1 MMGRIDFASD
11 YTEGCHES
19 ILRRLLETNAEKTVG
34 YGLDEYSAL
43 AKEKIKHEINCP
55 SARVYFLVG
64 GTQTNAT
71 VLDSILAR
79 YEGVIS
85 AETGHIATHE
95 SGAIEASGHKVI
107 TIPETN
113 GKISASDLEASF
125 LKYYNDP
132 TKEHTVMPGAVYI
145 SQPTEYG
152 TIYTKSEVA
161 KISEIT
167 HRYHAKLFI
176 DGARL
181 GYALAAREND
191 LTLPDIAKYADAFY
205 IGGTQV
211 GALFGEAVVLT
222 NPDICPAFFTMIKRH
237 GALLAKGRILGI
249 QFDTLFTDGLYFK
262 IAKNAIDTALYL
274 KNSLADLGYEF
285 FLDSPT
291 NQQFIIIN
299 DEKLEFLK
307 DKVGFSF
314 WERTPDGRNV
324 IRLVTSFMT
333 TREQVDELLEYFK

>member
-1 MMGRIDFASD
+1 MSRIDFSSD
-11 YTEGCHES
+11 YTEGCHEA

-34 YGLDEYSAL
+34 YGLDEYSDS
-43 AKEKIKHEINCP
+43 AKAKILNEINCP
-55 SARVYFLVG
+55 TARVYFLVG

-71 VLDSILAR
+71 VLDSILAP
-79 YEGVIS
+79 YQGVIS
-85 AETGHIATHE
+85 AETGHIACHE
-95 SGAIEASGHKVI
+95 SGAIEAFGHKVMTI
-107 TIPETN
+107 THKD
-113 GKISASDLEASF
+113 GKISSEDLESAF

-152 TIYTKSEVA
+152 TVYSKAEVA
-161 KISEIT
+161 EISKIA
-167 HRYHAKLFI
+167 HRYKSKLFI

-181 GYALAAREND
+181 GYALASREND
-191 LTLPDIAKYADAFY
+191 LSLPDIAKYADAFY
-205 IGGTQV
+205 IGGTKV

-237 GALLAKGRILGI
+237 GALLAKGRLLGI

-274 KNSLADLGYEF
+274 KNSLADLGYDF

-299 DEKLEFLK
+299 DEKLAEINGK
-307 DKVGFSF
+307 IGFSF
-314 WERTPDGRNV
+314 WEKTPDGRNV

>member
-1 MMGRIDFASD
+1 MARIDFSSD

-19 ILRRLLETNAEKTVG
+19 ILHRLLETNSEKTAG
-34 YGLDEYSAL
+34 YGLDEYSEL
-43 AKEKIKHEINCP
+43 AKAKILKEIDCP
-55 SARVYFLVG
+55 FARVYFLVG

-71 VLDSILAR
+71 VLDSILAP
-79 YEGVIS
+79 YQGVIS
-85 AETGHIATHE
+85 AETGHIACHE
-95 SGAIEASGHKVI
+95 SGAVEASGHKVM
-107 TIPETN
+107 TIPHKE
-113 GKISASDLEASF
+113 GKINPDELEAAF

-132 TKEHTVMPGAVYI
+132 TKEHTVMPGAVYV

-152 TIYTKSEVA
+152 TIYTKSELA

-167 HRYHAKLFI
+167 HRYKAKLFV

-205 IGGTQV
+205 IGGTKV
-211 GALFGEAVVLT
+211 GALFGEAVILT
-222 NPDICPAFFTMIKRH
+222 NPEICPAFFTMIKRH

-291 NQQFIIIN
+291 NQQFVIIN
-299 DEKLEFLK
+299 DEKLAEIK
-307 DKVGFSF
+307 DKIGFSF
-314 WERTPDGRNV
+314 WEKTSDGRNV

-333 TREQVDELLEYFK
+333 TYEQVDELIKYFQ